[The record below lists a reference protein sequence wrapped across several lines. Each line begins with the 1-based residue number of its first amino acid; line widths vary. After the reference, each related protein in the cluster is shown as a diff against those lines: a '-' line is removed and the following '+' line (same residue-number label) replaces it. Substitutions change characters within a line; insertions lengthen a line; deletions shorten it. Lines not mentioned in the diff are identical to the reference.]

1 VRRQKYSNLA
11 SKLQPYLNNTPAVA
25 VSAAPPSGPHVHT
38 FADLS
43 GTLLESQA
51 PWVLEAIAGIKP
63 HGLIDPTWHTV
74 TGAQG
79 SVIGLSA
86 LNTLGVLPTTSD
98 GATNVNTIL
107 RSGVAGELGVASL
120 AVGSGKVLA
129 DATRLQTDN
138 YTSQLTGWRHT
149 YTGEFDT
156 RYIFANEMKIIKFMA
171 DMQQALAGSQIVSK
185 SVTTLA
191 ESFIAPPPGLSSFL
205 TVDDLPSAEGM
216 AVFESGDFILVTQDS
231 RAGGGF
237 SSTRCWGTV
246 SGYTDLPDKKQR
258 WLFTRLGNYVSPA
271 PTETLGG
278 TKTASSTSATLTIA
292 GPDTGVAE
300 SYAKTGDLMLAFV
313 LISSTTITTA
323 TPAGWTLMQ
332 TATVTG
338 MRAMVYSKVR
348 TASEPASYAWTH
360 SASGASMG
368 IIRTYQDVNATAPI
382 TASIIHPQETAA
394 AFSVIKSL
402 TPTRDTDR
410 YVGFVAVRA
419 NRNPI
424 IKPEGW
430 SDIYTDTASSNTL
443 AAFDVLTGG
452 YAGIPFGDVSAALTG
467 GTSRTISVTVNI
479 TGLTPNLDLASGFM
493 PIGTVVAADAFV
505 LDYGKSGNGWHEIT
519 AIDGIYGGNSPYSRV
534 VSWTGHPAT
543 GAVVRTQDGNLKG
556 IFGAGNEFGFFAGD
570 GVTVSNQYLRI
581 SNLGA
586 KLNNIPLELYSGGV
600 QKVNIDSAGINVWI
614 GASDADKR
622 LTWDGATLGIRGA
635 VTIDQAS
642 AVSGGGYLLAGGGAV
657 RLDSTGAIIY
667 TQSSNSRPA
676 YSAARGLSLRT
687 DAGALIG
694 QLTGYAYSGVSG
706 VDLYA
711 RVDSGQVQ
719 AVMGADRSDMIF
731 GGGSAGA
738 PRVEAILDDVNNIL
752 RMYSAGAIRLY
763 QSNSATPDFQLSG
776 AAAAFNVNVSAP
788 SASFAGTLSV
798 SSTTGLTGTK
808 SSVAHNAATALC
820 RLTIGG
826 GSALAASYLV
836 SLTMQSATTTSSISY
851 TVAHAFSQATVT
863 EHAKA
868 MFGQSSIAL
877 TAAAD
882 TTNRCITLT
891 LTQLNGSAQSVAVG
905 VSAIPLCVHD
915 NAQITLTML

>member
-430 SDIYTDTASSNTL
+430 SDIYTDTASSNT
-443 AAFDVLTGG
+443 
-452 YAGIPFGDVSAALTG
+452 
-467 GTSRTISVTVNI
+467 
-479 TGLTPNLDLASGFM
+479 
-493 PIGTVVAADAFV
+493 
-505 LDYGKSGNGWHEIT
+505 
-519 AIDGIYGGNSPYSRV
+519 
-534 VSWTGHPAT
+534 
-543 GAVVRTQDGNLKG
+543 
-556 IFGAGNEFGFFAGD
+556 
-570 GVTVSNQYLRI
+570 
-581 SNLGA
+581 
-586 KLNNIPLELYSGGV
+586 
-600 QKVNIDSAGINVWI
+600 
-614 GASDADKR
+614 
-622 LTWDGATLGIRGA
+622 
-635 VTIDQAS
+635 
-642 AVSGGGYLLAGGGAV
+642 
-657 RLDSTGAIIY
+657 
-667 TQSSNSRPA
+667 
-676 YSAARGLSLRT
+676 
-687 DAGALIG
+687 
-694 QLTGYAYSGVSG
+694 
-706 VDLYA
+706 
-711 RVDSGQVQ
+711 
-719 AVMGADRSDMIF
+719 
-731 GGGSAGA
+731 
-738 PRVEAILDDVNNIL
+738 
-752 RMYSAGAIRLY
+752 
-763 QSNSATPDFQLSG
+763 
-776 AAAAFNVNVSAP
+776 
-788 SASFAGTLSV
+788 
-798 SSTTGLTGTK
+798 
-808 SSVAHNAATALC
+808 
-820 RLTIGG
+820 
-826 GSALAASYLV
+826 
-836 SLTMQSATTTSSISY
+836 
-851 TVAHAFSQATVT
+851 
-863 EHAKA
+863 
-868 MFGQSSIAL
+868 
-877 TAAAD
+877 
-882 TTNRCITLT
+882 
-891 LTQLNGSAQSVAVG
+891 
-905 VSAIPLCVHD
+905 
-915 NAQITLTML
+915 